1 MFSYL
6 DSHRNGLEKAAGITG
21 GLYLIRG
28 YIRARL
34 EEVQEKMEEERL
46 ARDHLQRRFEQAH
59 EDVTYTV
66 MALLS
71 DLGEQ
76 ILEEMDVE
84 AVIREL
90 QSISSKSSLGGLE
103 SMSASISSSVSDTS
117 ALSTSGLQGWIDTTG
132 TQAHS
137 QSADSP
143 SEETSSAMSGSFIT
157 NISVTESEPGSS
169 SASVVSGASLP
180 SNSNSSES
188 TSSRTK
194 AQLWNSVNIL
204 TFTRTLTT
212 IYSISLLT
220 LLTLTQLTILAR
232 NNYINAVRHMSAEQ
246 DRDAALESELSMSN
260 MLLMTLKARF
270 GIPQQPLSRTLF
282 PSVHDAL
289 FAPSDEE
296 DVSGLPP
303 SDLAL
308 ETLRADYLTLSYY
321 LLHIGWKELSTRIRS
336 AVENVLDGVSLKSRL
351 SKDDVHR
358 LLKDMIRRVTLEG
371 SLHDLM
377 LPGTEDM
384 VRSVLVLGGRDDHDP
399 YPFSESAS
407 SISLHDL
414 LIESRALL
422 ASHYFTEVLD
432 SCIDWAVNS
441 LMDSLEAEGQIF
453 AARDD
458 ELPRVRLASIL
469 PPLASQS
476 RTSILSLPSELVDG
490 ILARDETRMFSAW
503 VWARFELET

>member
-6 DSHRNGLEKAAGITG
+6 DSHRNGLKKAAGITG

-282 PSVHDAL
+282 PS
-289 FAPSDEE
+289 E

-321 LLHIGWKELSTRIRS
+321 LLHIGWKELSTQIRS
-336 AVENVLDGVSLKSRL
+336 AVEDVLDGVSLKSRL

-414 LIESRALL
+414 LTETRALL

-432 SCIDWAVNS
+432 SCIEWAVNS

-503 VWARFELET
+503 IWARFELET

>member
-6 DSHRNGLEKAAGITG
+6 DSHRNGLKKAAGIAG

-90 QSISSKSSLGGLE
+90 QSMSSKSSLGGSE

-188 TSSRTK
+188 TSSRSK

-246 DRDAALESELSMSN
+246 DRDAALESELS
-260 MLLMTLKARF
+260 
-270 GIPQQPLSRTLF
+270 ITLF

-399 YPFSESAS
+399 YPFSEPAS

-414 LIESRALL
+414 LTETRALL
-422 ASHYFTEVLD
+422 ASHYLTEVLD
-432 SCIDWAVNS
+432 SCIEWAVNS

-503 VWARFELET
+503 IWARFELET